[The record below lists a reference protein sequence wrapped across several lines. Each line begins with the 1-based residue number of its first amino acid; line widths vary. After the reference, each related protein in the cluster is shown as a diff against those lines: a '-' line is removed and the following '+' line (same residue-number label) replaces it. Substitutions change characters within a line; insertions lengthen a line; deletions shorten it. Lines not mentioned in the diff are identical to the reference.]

1 MSFFA
6 PRRTVH
12 ASLQIVLFA
21 FLLCLLET
29 ATAQSPAGISLLREE
44 AERIRGI
51 RLNSAIPQD
60 DIKTQTERF
69 IRTQVVNTTP
79 VPTAGGILGAIIGAV
94 IADAIVNSQIQKRME
109 QSALAWPTIVENV
122 ADFDFRKELWSEIDG
137 MLNSGIRFKIADKAY
152 FKGERP
158 YMDNP
163 ESIRGIPLDAILDL
177 HTEYILGLG
186 MKTMQVSTKAV
197 MRTRQDDKEIYR
209 ANYTFTTPPVSTG
222 DYQDAANNWAANK
235 GELYRSAMR
244 LAAIY
249 TARMLWL
256 DMLGPNA
263 PTLNETPPQMIR
275 VSDLERQETLINI
288 EIGNVVERNGD
299 IIVAR
304 DNNGNLRTVM
314 RGKEFRSSIAV
325 TPQGQPPSV
334 ASPTQAQVETGLS
347 LDDLKDLLPAN

>member
-1 MSFFA
+1 MV
-6 PRRTVH
+6 P

-21 FLLCLLET
+21 LLLCLPGT
-29 ATAQSPAGISLLREE
+29 AAAQSPAGISLLEEE
-44 AERIRGI
+44 AARIRGI

-69 IRTQVVNTTP
+69 IRTQVVNTAP

-94 IADAIVNSQIQKRME
+94 IADAIVNSQIQKRIE
-109 QSALAWPTIVENV
+109 QSALAWPTIVESV
-122 ADFDFRKELWSEIDG
+122 ADFDFRRELWNEIDG
-137 MLNSGIRFKIADKAY
+137 ILNSGIRFKIADKAY
-152 FKGERP
+152 FQGERP
-158 YMDNP
+158 YIDNP
-163 ESIRGIPLDAILDL
+163 ESIRGIPVDAILDL
-177 HTEYILGLG
+177 HTEYILDAG
-186 MKTMQVSTKAV
+186 MKTLQVSTKAV
-197 MRTRQDDKEIYR
+197 MRTRQDDREIYR
-209 ANYTFTTPPVSTG
+209 ATYTFTTPPVSAG

-256 DMLGPNA
+256 DLLGSNA
-263 PTLNETPPQMIR
+263 PAPNGTPSQMIR
-275 VSDLERQETLINI
+275 VSDLDRQETLINI

-299 IIVAR
+299 IFVAR
-304 DNNGNLRTVM
+304 DNNGNLRTVI

-325 TPQGQPPSV
+325 MPQGQPPTA
-334 ASPTQAQVETGLS
+334 ASSTQTRVENGIS